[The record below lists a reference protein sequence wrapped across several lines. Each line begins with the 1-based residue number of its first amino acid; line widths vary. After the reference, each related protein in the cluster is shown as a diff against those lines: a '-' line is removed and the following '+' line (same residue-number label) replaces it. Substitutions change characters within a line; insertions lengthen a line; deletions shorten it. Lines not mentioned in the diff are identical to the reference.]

1 MAYSKIRQPKLSDV
15 IEQQLE
21 FLILEGTLRPGEKL
35 PPERELAKQFDVSRP
50 SLREAIQRLEA
61 KGLLLRRQGGGT
73 FVQSSLWQSFSDPL
87 VELLSDHPESQ
98 YDLLETRH
106 ALEGIAAYYAALR
119 STDEDKERIRELHHA
134 IELAQ
139 QSGDLDAESNAV
151 LQYQI
156 AVTEAAHNVVLLH
169 LLRCMEPMLAQNVRQ
184 NFELLY
190 SRREM
195 LPLVSSHRTRIFE
208 AIMAGKPEEAREA
221 SHRHLAF
228 IEEILLDR
236 SREESRRERSLRR
249 LEQRKWRR
257 HVMST
262 GLQSCNWQT
271 SVAIKS
277 ISAGRITFRP
287 CCRISI
293 PSIFWCTAWAKAAIL
308 SLRSARWLST
318 SAMRYVKYQLSN

>member
-1 MAYSKIRQPKLSDV
+1 MAYRKIRQPKLSDV
-15 IEQQLE
+15 IEQQLA
-21 FLILEGTLRPGEKL
+21 FLLLEGTLRPGEKL

-169 LLRCMEPMLAQNVRQ
+169 LLRCMEPMLAQKKFCSTEGVKRAAVSVRCVGWS
-184 NFELLY
+184 NE
-190 SRREM
+190 
-195 LPLVSSHRTRIFE
+195 
-208 AIMAGKPEEAREA
+208 
-221 SHRHLAF
+221 
-228 IEEILLDR
+228 
-236 SREESRRERSLRR
+236 
-249 LEQRKWRR
+249 
-257 HVMST
+257 
-262 GLQSCNWQT
+262 
-271 SVAIKS
+271 
-277 ISAGRITFRP
+277 
-287 CCRISI
+287 RISDFSGKNYPEDVVNQAHI
-293 PSIFWCTAWAKAAIL
+293 KARQLNVEPVLL
-308 SLRSARWLST
+308 SFPARVQWDRFQKT
-318 SAMRYVKYQLSN
+318 QRY

>member
-236 SREESRRERSLRR
+236 SREESA
-249 LEQRKWRR
+249 
-257 HVMST
+257 V
-262 GLQSCNWQT
+262 
-271 SVAIKS
+271 SVLCVVWS
-277 ISAGRITFRP
+277 NE
-287 CCRISI
+287 RISDFSGKNYPEDVVNQAHI
-293 PSIFWCTAWAKAAIL
+293 KARQLNVEPVLL
-308 SLRSARWLST
+308 SFPARVQWDRFQKT
-318 SAMRYVKYQLSN
+318 QRY

>member
-21 FLILEGTLRPGEKL
+21 YLILEGTLRPGEKL

-73 FVQSSLWQSFSDPL
+73 FVQTNLWQSFSDP
-87 VELLSDHPESQ
+87 
-98 YDLLETRH
+98 LETRH

-119 STDEDKERIRELHHA
+119 GTDEDLARIRDCH
-134 IELAQ
+134 IVIQQAQ
-139 QSGDLDAESNAV
+139 DSGDLDAEADAV
-151 LQYQI
+151 MQYQI

-169 LLRCMEPMLAQNVRQ
+169 LLRCMGPMLEQNVRQ

-195 LPLVSSHRTRIFE
+195 LAKVSSHRAGIFE
-208 AIMAGKPEEAREA
+208 AIVAREPEKAREA

-228 IEEILLDR
+228 IEEILLDL
-236 SREESRRERSLRR
+236 SREHTRRERSLRR
-249 LEQRKWRR
+249 LQQRKD
-257 HVMST
+257 
-262 GLQSCNWQT
+262 
-271 SVAIKS
+271 
-277 ISAGRITFRP
+277 
-287 CCRISI
+287 
-293 PSIFWCTAWAKAAIL
+293 
-308 SLRSARWLST
+308 
-318 SAMRYVKYQLSN
+318 

>member
-98 YDLLETRH
+98 FDLLETRH

-119 STDEDKERIRELHHA
+119 STDEDKDRIRELHHA

-139 QSGDLDAESNAV
+139 ESGDLDAESEAV

-156 AVTEAAHNVVLLH
+156 AVTSMMSVSTISSVRATNRMAATW
-169 LLRCMEPMLAQNVRQ
+169 CT
-184 NFELLY
+184 
-190 SRREM
+190 SRA
-195 LPLVSSHRTRIFE
+195 T
-208 AIMAGKPEEAREA
+208 
-221 SHRHLAF
+221 
-228 IEEILLDR
+228 
-236 SREESRRERSLRR
+236 SLRA
-249 LEQRKWRR
+249 
-257 HVMST
+257 ST
-262 GLQSCNWQT
+262 L
-271 SVAIKS
+271 A
-277 ISAGRITFRP
+277 
-287 CCRISI
+287 
-293 PSIFWCTAWAKAAIL
+293 
-308 SLRSARWLST
+308 RSWK
-318 SAMRYVKYQLSN
+318 VV

>member
-1 MAYSKIRQPKLSDV
+1 MAKL
-15 IEQQLE
+15 
-21 FLILEGTLRPGEKL
+21 
-35 PPERELAKQFDVSRP
+35 
-50 SLREAIQRLEA
+50 QRSA
-61 KGLLLRRQGGGT
+61 G
-73 FVQSSLWQSFSDPL
+73 
-87 VELLSDHPESQ
+87 ELLSDHPESQ

-249 LEQRKWRR
+249 LEQRK
-257 HVMST
+257 
-262 GLQSCNWQT
+262 N
-271 SVAIKS
+271 
-277 ISAGRITFRP
+277 
-287 CCRISI
+287 
-293 PSIFWCTAWAKAAIL
+293 
-308 SLRSARWLST
+308 
-318 SAMRYVKYQLSN
+318 

>member
-73 FVQSSLWQSFSDPL
+73 FVQSRLWQSFSDPL

-98 YDLLETRH
+98 FDLLETRH

-119 STDEDKERIRELHHA
+119 SNDEDRDRIRELHQA
-134 IELAQ
+134 IERAQ
-139 QSGDLDAESNAV
+139 QSGDLDAESGAV
-151 LQYQI
+151 VQYQI

-184 NFELLY
+184 N
-190 SRREM
+190 
-195 LPLVSSHRTRIFE
+195 
-208 AIMAGKPEEAREA
+208 
-221 SHRHLAF
+221 
-228 IEEILLDR
+228 
-236 SREESRRERSLRR
+236 
-249 LEQRKWRR
+249 
-257 HVMST
+257 
-262 GLQSCNWQT
+262 
-271 SVAIKS
+271 
-277 ISAGRITFRP
+277 
-287 CCRISI
+287 
-293 PSIFWCTAWAKAAIL
+293 
-308 SLRSARWLST
+308 
-318 SAMRYVKYQLSN
+318 